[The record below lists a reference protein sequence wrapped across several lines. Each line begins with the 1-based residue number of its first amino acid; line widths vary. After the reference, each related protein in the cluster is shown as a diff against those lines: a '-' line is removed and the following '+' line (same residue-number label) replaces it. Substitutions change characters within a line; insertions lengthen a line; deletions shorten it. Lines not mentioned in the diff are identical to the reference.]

1 MPKSIRIRTEPGI
14 DKNINVK
21 IDQDFDFL
29 EILSLKLRQEDLY
42 TRFCADYGVV
52 VGRVIANGGYGVP
65 NAHVSVFVPIDNM
78 DENDPIISTLYP
90 YKTPTSKNE
99 DGYRY
104 NLLPYEAEYS
114 GHNPTGTFPSR
125 DDVLTRNEVLQ
136 VYEKYYRYTVRTN
149 ESGDFMIV
157 GVPLGA
163 QKVIMDLDLSNMGC
177 FSLRPQDLIRM
188 NLGVESQFNG
198 SQFKSST
205 DIDSLPQIIH
215 EIKDIDVASFWG
227 QDEYCDVGIT
237 RVDFDLREL
246 GIEILPTATFMGSIF
261 SSPDNQM
268 MKKNCKPKTEQ
279 GDLCGLVTGP
289 GEILALR
296 HTINTDSNGDPIL
309 EQYVLPNGGK
319 VIDDNGAFLTE
330 VPMNLDYVY
339 TNEFGEETIS
349 PDGTKGIPTKAKY
362 RFKIKYQSEQNGPEV
377 VDGFFTKMEGEIMR
391 ANMLVPQIREYGWLG
406 TTSNPGNDPATGDT
420 VINGSVTFNDANSQ
434 VETITVPIQGG
445 KSVEVISN
453 PSVEKVEVLVGGQI
467 RTEKWVD
474 FQNSGTLDIRVTK
487 IPTASGTYSPV
498 TIDIKQY
505 NYSYSQFVKSYAF
518 SLDWGDYANKTA
530 AIKCEDS
537 FYEMTYSKVYTTAQL
552 IEEYRKG
559 SGRARFIGIKEII
572 DRGCENDTV
581 RFPVNE
587 GVRNFDF
594 LFFIF
599 NILITFLSIVLLP
612 LTIVGH
618 VICFL
623 WPILRW
629 LLIIVGTVILG
640 AIVILCYIV
649 KGLTFGLVKW
659 ECPKFQV
666 VNISPICPLSAIP
679 LPNLSYPDCQ
689 SCECEDRKAGQNE
702 DIPEVVSN
710 TSPMANTTD
719 YLFYNELYQEEDDDG
734 WQYDDNWNRK
744 FLYGFQ
750 STMAGIDLGGN
761 SIFERTPFM
770 KGDDN
775 PFTGKET
782 WSGDLPIAERMNLFN
797 VKANY
802 HNPTNGSRN
811 RITVKVNPDIPA
823 NVGEFHHDN
832 VIVMLMDSG
841 MDGIFTKGQLVT
853 FRDPSKSLDPN
864 ISGGTT
870 GTTIL
875 TTGAT
880 GNITGNIAVNY
891 MDPNNP
897 GQNLTANYVITADTL
912 NTEYKYPTD
921 IEYYQVI
928 TTVTLEEF
936 EIARGSSG
944 YGGYV
949 NPSNVNNSNS
959 PTNNDYGDLSSY
971 AIFGWNKIEKNGTPN
986 KDLERYPE
994 DQNKNNLKFS
1004 KESPTIK
1011 LNSDWKSLTV
1021 TILVRGVD
1029 PNSPRQDI
1037 RYDLSQLLSKPAGT
1051 VTVRGQYKLNIPIQK
1066 YGSGH
1071 GWKIP
1076 RHNQINNNND
1086 TSVGQ
1091 HIYYPSYTFTPG
1103 NGYTSYS
1110 SKALLDYSAYDDTNR
1125 DKFGEN
1131 DATSGSKSD
1140 ALINGALAVSET
1152 GSWDKLADSHTN
1164 DFKGEYY
1171 YFNYRDGVVV
1181 EGGSAMYCYD
1191 KESYSFFSPMYA
1203 RGIGPTN
1210 SNHSVNMSDNT
1221 RIVMRTD
1228 RLPSSDTYN
1237 HRFLL
1242 HQNKSFSYYL
1252 LNDEGDV
1259 VGGNIGSDLFFDE
1272 KEDFAE
1278 DSSFATEVLDTFSC
1292 DKMVPLECY
1301 SGNGRTIG
1309 IQPIDNECYYVDKDK
1324 EVEKMTK
1331 GCYYLITKNFAIAE
1345 DFQSI
1350 SEWKARFR
1358 MMFALC
1364 RNVVSLSFVNNWVN
1378 GSLYMYSFQK
1388 EDLYDTNPNSTT
1400 YNTLPTYNYCTDTI
1414 VFQENN
1420 NSFFYRS
1427 SPYNITSGEFTGK
1440 KPPQRGNTIF
1450 ASGGDYTAS
1459 NLLLLG
1465 SPTTVMDL
1473 GPRDQF
1479 IQEVCFNPEY
1489 EGYVADKVAST
1500 SYKDTSD
1507 ILQLFVISRLTDS
1520 NFWEQILNLGDG
1532 SIQKLFSREKSRLDA
1547 DVVQSLSINSEFG
1560 VIPFLGNNYNDTVDI
1575 VLLNDGNTNNPQP
1588 VMGLF
1593 FSANTINRDLISPG
1607 RVTFAD
1613 TNTSFLTNNYGFK
1626 DQVVPFHPWKINNNV
1641 PQNAGGN
1648 KVIFGTQTNDWD
1660 YKLTKPTDI
1669 RTISYQ
1675 SIDRRVKNP
1684 TFPSTG
1690 VNPSTRVPGYIYNSQ
1705 IDSNGNIVPNPYSGQ
1720 NFNGSDFKLLVGA
1733 PYHFYFGLKIGKTA
1747 MNKFITKYIP
1757 TTEI

>member
-1 MPKSIRIRTEPGI
+1 MPKSIRIKTEPGI

-29 EILSLKLRQEDLY
+29 EILSLKLRQEDVY

-65 NAHVSVFVPIDNM
+65 NAHVSVFVPIDAI
-78 DENDPIISTLYP
+78 DENDEIISTLYP

-99 DGYRY
+99 DGFRY
-104 NLLPYEAEYS
+104 NLLPYQAEYT
-114 GHNPTGTFPSR
+114 GHIPTGTFPTR
-125 DDVLTRNEVLQ
+125 DDVLRRSEVLQ
-136 VYEKYYRYTVRTN
+136 VYEKYYKYSVRTN

-157 GVPLGA
+157 GVPLGS
-163 QKVIMDLDLSNMGC
+163 QKVVMDLDLSNMGC

-227 QDEYCDVGIT
+227 QEDSCDVGIT

-246 GIEILPTATFMGSIF
+246 GIEFQPTATFMGSIF

-296 HTINTDSNGDPIL
+296 QTINIDANGDPIL

-319 VIDDNGAFLTE
+319 VIDDNGTFLTE

-339 TNEFGEETIS
+339 TNEFGEEVIS

-362 RFKIKYQSEQNGPEV
+362 RFKIKYQSEENGPEV
-377 VDGFFTKMEGEIMR
+377 VDGIFTKMAGEIMR
-391 ANMLVPQIREYGWLG
+391 ANYIVPQIREHGWKGTVNNPGDDPALESSATTESNITFSN
-406 TTSNPGNDPATGDT
+406 TTSQ
-420 VINGSVTFNDANSQ
+420 I
-434 VETITVPIQGG
+434 ETLPVTVPNNGG
-445 KSVEVISN
+445 SFEVISN
-453 PSVEKVEVLVGGQI
+453 SSVEKVEVLVNGEV

-474 FQNSGTLDIRVTK
+474 LPNGGTVNIRVTK
-487 IPTASGTYSPV
+487 TPTAGGSYSPV
-498 TIDIKQY
+498 TIDYKIH
-505 NYSYSQFVKSYAF
+505 NYQYSQFIKSYAF
-518 SLDWGDYANKTA
+518 SLDWGDYADKVS

-537 FYEMTYSKVYTTAQL
+537 FYDMTYNKVYTTAQL

-612 LTIVGH
+612 LTIIGH

-649 KGLTFGLVKW
+649 KGITLGLVKW
-659 ECPKFQV
+659 ECPRFQL
-666 VNISPICPLSAIP
+666 VNISPTCPLSAIP

-689 SCECEDRKAGQNE
+689 SCECEDRRAGQNE
-702 DIPEVVSN
+702 DVPEVIAN

-719 YLFYNELYQEEDDDG
+719 YLFYNELFQEEEDDNN

-750 STMAGIDLGGN
+750 STMAGIDLGEN
-761 SIFERTPFM
+761 RIYERCPFT
-770 KGDDN
+770 KPDDN
-775 PFTGKET
+775 PFTGKKT

-802 HNPTNGSRN
+802 HHTKNGERN
-811 RITVKVNPDIPA
+811 RIKVKVNQDIPA
-823 NVGEFHHDN
+823 NAGQYHHDN

-841 MDGIFTKGQLVT
+841 MDGVFTKGQLVT
-853 FRDPSKSLDPN
+853 FRDPKKSLDPN

-875 TTGAT
+875 TTGTTGDISGTAT
-880 GNITGNIAVNY
+880 VNY
-891 MDPNNP
+891 MNFNNP
-897 GQNLTANYVITADTL
+897 SSGLTATYVITADTL
-912 NTEYKYPTD
+912 NTDYKYPTD

-936 EIARGSSG
+936 ENLRGSSG
-944 YGGYV
+944 YVTYT
-949 NPSNVNNSNS
+949 NPGSGSTS
-959 PTNNDYGDLSSY
+959 DYGDLSNY
-971 AIFGWNKIEKNGTPN
+971 AIFGWNKVEKSGGANY
-986 KDLERYPE
+986 DLYP
-994 DQNKNNLKFS
+994 DGPDNNRRFS
-1004 KESPTIK
+1004 KTSPTIK

-1037 RYDLSQLLSKPAGT
+1037 EYDLSHLLKKSWGT
-1051 VTVRGQYKLNIPIQK
+1051 FTVRGQYKLNIPIQK
-1066 YGSGH
+1066 YDSGF

-1076 RHNQINNNND
+1076 RHNSINNNDD
-1086 TSVGQ
+1086 TAEGQ
-1091 HIYYPSYTFTPG
+1091 YIYYPSYTFTPG
-1103 NGYTSYS
+1103 TGYTQYTST
-1110 SKALLDYSAYDDTNR
+1110 ALLDYSAYDSTNGDR
-1125 DKFGEN
+1125 WGESN
-1131 DATSGSKSD
+1131 ATSNDSGTT
-1140 ALINGALAVSET
+1140 LVNQALAVSEN
-1152 GSWDKLADSHTN
+1152 GNWSILANSHNNTFN
-1164 DFKGEYY
+1164 GQHY
-1171 YFNYRDGVVV
+1171 YFNYRNEVIV
-1181 EGGSAMYCYD
+1181 EGGSAMYCKD
-1191 KESYSFFSPMYA
+1191 KTNYSFFSPIYA
-1203 RGIGPTN
+1203 RGTN
-1210 SNHSVNMSDNT
+1210 PAYSNHSVNMVDNT

-1237 HRFLL
+1237 HRFIL

-1252 LNDEGDV
+1252 ITDEGDV
-1259 VGGNIGSDLFFDE
+1259 VGSNLGSSIFFDE

-1278 DSSFATEVLDTFSC
+1278 DSSYAAQILDTFSC
-1292 DKMVPLECY
+1292 ESMVPLQCY
-1301 SGNGRTIG
+1301 SGDGQTIG
-1309 IQPIDNECYYVDKDK
+1309 VYPTDNECYYVDKDK

-1350 SEWKARFR
+1350 GEWKARFR

-1364 RNVVSLSFVNNWVN
+1364 RNVISLSFVNNWVN

-1388 EDLYDTNPNSTT
+1388 EDLYDLNPNSTT
-1400 YNTLPTYNYCTDTI
+1400 YNTLPTYNYCKETI

-1420 NSFFYRS
+1420 NSFFYRV
-1427 SPYNITSGEFTGK
+1427 SPFNKTTDKFTGK
-1440 KPPQRGNTIF
+1440 NPPVRPSSIF
-1450 ASGGDYTAS
+1450 SSGGQYEAT

-1465 SPTTVMDL
+1465 SPTTIMDL

-1489 EGYVADKVAST
+1489 EGYIADRIAST

-1507 ILQLFVISRLTDS
+1507 ILQLFVISRLMNS
-1520 NFWEQILNLGDG
+1520 KFLQQIIGAGDA
-1532 SIQKLFSREKSRLDA
+1532 SISRLFSREKSRLDA
-1547 DVVQSLSINSEFG
+1547 DVVQVLSINSEFG
-1560 VIPFLGNNYNDTVDI
+1560 VIPFLGNNYNGVTDI
-1575 VLLNDGNTNNPQP
+1575 KFLKSPNEDP
-1588 VMGLF
+1588 VIGLF
-1593 FSANTINRDLISPG
+1593 FSANTVNRDLITPG

-1613 TNTSFLTNNYGFK
+1613 TNTTFLTNNYGFK
-1626 DQVVPFHPWKINNNV
+1626 DQRVPFHPWKIQDN
-1641 PQNAGGN
+1641 PSTSPSLG
-1648 KVIFGTQTNDWD
+1648 KIIFGTQTNDWD

-1669 RTISYQ
+1669 KTINYQ
-1675 SIDRRVKNP
+1675 TIDRLLKDP
-1684 TFPSTG
+1684 TFPSDG
-1690 VNPSTRVPGYIYNSQ
+1690 VNPSTIVPGYIYNTEIVS
-1705 IDSNGNIVPNPYSGQ
+1705 GNIVPNEYSIKD
-1720 NFNGSDFKLLVGA
+1720 FNSNDFKLLVGA

-1747 MNKFITKYIP
+1747 MNRFIDKYIP
-1757 TTEI
+1757 TTKI